1 MARQTMMNASYL
13 IIIFAVILL
22 MLNGCAT
29 YPISEQQRGEDNP
42 VEKISSRKG
51 QVGTI
56 KVAKQGEKTI
66 VAGSIKR
73 KTASRILKGHVHVEL
88 RNKKN
93 TILDRA
99 TVEYQLKKRGRQVAR
114 SAKFNAELDTPLTK
128 DITVKVEHHDSDD
141 AHDNTGTLNI
151 M

>member
-1 MARQTMMNASYL
+1 MNASYL
-13 IIIFAVILL
+13 IISFALILFI
-22 MLNGCAT
+22 LNGCAT
-29 YPISEQQRGEDNP
+29 YPISELDRGEDNP

-51 QVGTI
+51 EIRTV
-56 KVAKQGEKTI
+56 KVAKQGKTT
-66 VAGSIKR
+66 VVTGSIKR

-99 TVEYQLKKRGRQVAR
+99 TVDYRLKKRGRQVAR
-114 SAKFNAELDTPLTK
+114 SAKFKAELDTPLTK

-141 AHDNTGTLNI
+141 AHENSGTLNI